1 MVPRVPRFPFYR
13 PLPAGI
19 PGGESGMDPRM
30 RLLKVTRLFYPP
42 PLPVNFLPSL
52 SLFLSSKLARVNGS
66 CLDSKGS

>member
-42 PLPVNFLPSL
+42 PREFPSL
-52 SLFLSSKLARVNGS
+52 SLSLSFL
-66 CLDSKGS
+66 